1 MADGKAITMALAG
14 QPNVGKSTVFNLVT
28 GLNQHVGNWPGKTVE
43 QRTGSFEH
51 DGVQVK
57 IVDLPGTYC
66 LTAGSPEEVIARD
79 YIIHEQPDVVL
90 VVINAASLER
100 NLYLVAE
107 LVALP
112 APLVIGLNM
121 MDVAQQEGF
130 EIEPDVL
137 AAALGVPVIPMVA
150 RRAEGV
156 HELIDAGLR
165 VARQDPAQEPS
176 RPAIREDHRKVLEHL
191 YNLIEGYVPEPY
203 TPEWIALKLLE
214 GDQQVT
220 EMMRHSLHGERHSLH
235 GERQSPPDEQQSL
248 TDERWA
254 EVEAILKRHEDAL
267 IAVASGRYE
276 WIRRM
281 TRAALVRPRAGRITL
296 THRLDTYATHPFWGL
311 VILAAVMAAI
321 FFLTYG
327 VGAPLQQLMSTHL
340 IGGAAEGATRLLAG
354 APQWLVSLVVQ
365 GVIGGVGT
373 MITFVPILLIF
384 FIVMGLL
391 EDIGYMARAA
401 YVMDRFMH
409 VMGLHGKSFIPLFL
423 GFGCN
428 VPAIMGARII
438 DATRARLLT
447 IMLAP
452 LVPCTG
458 RLAVLAILVP
468 VFFPQHTMLVS
479 WGLTALPILVLA
491 LTGAIVGRLFTRS
504 ESAAF
509 IMEMPLYH
517 VPNWRTIG
525 ILVWTR
531 ISAFLV
537 KAGTVILLVSVIVWL
552 FASLPEGDIETSY
565 LARVGQFLTPVG
577 AWMGLGWKPLVAL
590 MASFVA
596 KENSVATLGVLY
608 GVGGDTTA
616 LFGAL
621 SASLSPASALAFLT
635 AQMLFVP
642 CVSTVAAIRQETRSW
657 LWTGVN
663 IVFLVLIT
671 LMGGTVVYQI
681 ARWVL

>member
-1 MADGKAITMALAG
+1 MADGKTITMALAG
-14 QPNVGKSTVFNLVT
+14 QPNVGKSTVFNLLT

-43 QRTGSFEH
+43 QRMGAFEP
-51 DGVQVK
+51 DGATVE

-66 LTAGSPEEVIARD
+66 LTAGSPEELIARD
-79 YIIHEQPDVVL
+79 YVIHERPDVVL

-107 LVALP
+107 LLALP
-112 APLVIGLNM
+112 APVVIGLNM
-121 MDVAQQEGF
+121 IDVAAQEGF
-130 EIEPDVL
+130 EIKPDVL
-137 AAALGVPVIPMVA
+137 AAAIGVPVIPMVA

-156 HELIDAGLR
+156 HELIDAALR
-165 VARQDPAQEPS
+165 VARQGPAQEPS
-176 RPAIREDHRKVLEHL
+176 RPAIREDHREVLERLHT
-191 YNLIEGYVPEPY
+191 LIEGYVPEPY
-203 TPEWIALKLLE
+203 PARWAALKLLE

-220 EMMRHSLHGERHSLH
+220 GILRQTMSP
-235 GERQSPPDEQQSL
+235 ERQTMPA
-248 TDERWA
+248 ERWA
-254 EVEAILKRHEDAL
+254 EVEATLKRHEDAV

-281 TRAALVRPRAGRITL
+281 THAALVRPRAGRITL
-296 THRLDTYATHPFWGL
+296 THRLDAYATHPFWGL

-321 FFLTYG
+321 FGLTYS
-327 VGAPLQQLMSTHL
+327 VGTPLQQLMATYL
-340 IGGAAEGATRLLAG
+340 VGGAAEGATRLLAG
-354 APQWLVSLVVQ
+354 APRWLASLVVQ

-373 MITFVPILLIF
+373 MVTFVPILLIF
-384 FIVMGLL
+384 FTVMGLL

-401 YVMDRFMH
+401 YMMDRFMH

-452 LVPCTG
+452 LIPCTG
-458 RLAVLAILVP
+458 RLAVLAILAP
-468 VFFPQHTMLVS
+468 ALFPQHTMLVS

-491 LTGAIVGRLFTRS
+491 VTGAIVGRLATRS

-517 VPNWRTIG
+517 VPNWKTIG

-531 ISAFLV
+531 IIAFLY

-552 FASLPEGDIETSY
+552 FASLPQGDIETSY
-565 LARVGQFLTPVG
+565 LARFGQLLAPIG

-590 MASFVA
+590 LTSFVA

-608 GVGGDTTA
+608 GVGGDTIA
-616 LFGAL
+616 LFSAL
-621 SASLSPASALAFLT
+621 AASLPPASALAFLA

-642 CVSTVAAIRQETRSW
+642 CVSTVATIRQETHSW

-663 IVFLVLIT
+663 IAFHVLVT
-671 LMGGTVVYQI
+671 LAGGIIAYQI
-681 ARWVL
+681 GRWVF